1 MEVLESKPVVSYKD
15 ELKRLIKLLTYKQ
28 NKLELKG
35 SASLTSQKYFSDY
48 DLFSVVERPDKD
60 ELYDFFVKLLVKIGE
75 TEDLWFIELKLQTKQ
90 GRKVRVYP
98 KCELKKADWDK
109 VWKSL
114 DFIKIDL
121 IARIDGFFT
130 EVSCIY
136 SISETLPTQKDYTES
151 LQQDIKDLTKE
162 KKWYK
167 ILKRNFN
174 IAKAE
179 DNKSE
184 LVRLSKIFNSELGK
198 EYQLISRLEA
208 LDTVLEHYQE
218 PELIKKASIS
228 LKDLHLPDNI
238 ARIEDWVKTKS
249 NALNAEAKKLIPSHR
264 PHQSPSS

>member
-1 MEVLESKPVVSYKD
+1 MEVLESKPVGNYKE
-15 ELKRLIKLLTYKQ
+15 ELKRLIKLLTFKK

-35 SASLTSQKYFSDY
+35 SASLTSQRYFSDY
-48 DLFSVVERPDKD
+48 DLFCMVEQPDKE
-60 ELYDFFVKLLVKIGE
+60 ELYDFFSKLLDKIKE
-75 TEDLWFIELKLQTKQ
+75 TDDLWFIELKLQTKT

-98 KCELKKADWDK
+98 RCELKKAEWDN

-114 DFIKIDL
+114 DFVKIDL

-136 SISETLPTQKDYTES
+136 SISTTVPTQKEYIES

-167 ILKRNFN
+167 ILKRKFN
-174 IAKAE
+174 IFKAE
-179 DNKSE
+179 DKKSE
-184 LVRLSKIFNSELGK
+184 LLRLSKIFNGKLGE

-218 PELIKKASIS
+218 PELIKKALIS
-228 LKDLHLPDNI
+228 LKDLHLPTDI
-238 ARIEDWVKTKS
+238 EKVEDWVKTKS
-249 NALNAEAKKLIPSHR
+249 KALNDEAKKFL
-264 PHQSPSS
+264 

>member
-1 MEVLESKPVVSYKD
+1 MEVLESKPVANYKD
-15 ELKRLIKLLTYKQ
+15 ELKRLIKLLTYKK

-60 ELYDFFVKLLVKIGE
+60 ELYDFFVKLMAKIEE
-75 TEDLWFIELKLQTKQ
+75 TDDLWFIELKLQTKQ
-90 GRKVRVYP
+90 GKKVRVYP

-121 IARIDGFFT
+121 IARIDAFFT

-136 SISETLPTQKDYTES
+136 SISETLPTQKEYTES

-167 ILKRNFN
+167 ILKRKFN
-174 IAKAE
+174 IFKAE

-184 LVRLSKIFNSELGK
+184 LVRLSKIFNGELGK

-218 PELIKKASIS
+218 PELIKKAVIS
-228 LKDLHLPDNI
+228 LKDLHLPADI
-238 ARIEDWVKTKS
+238 DKIEDWVASKSKT
-249 NALNAEAKKLIPSHR
+249 LNAEAKKLL
-264 PHQSPSS
+264 

>member
-1 MEVLESKPVVSYKD
+1 MEVLESKPVASYKD
-15 ELKRLIKLLTYKQ
+15 ELKRLIKLLTFKK

-35 SASLTSQKYFSDY
+35 SASLTSQRYFSDY
-48 DLFSVVERPDKD
+48 DLFCVVERPDKD
-60 ELYDFFVKLLVKIGE
+60 ELYDFFSKLLTKIQE
-75 TEDLWFIELKLQTKQ
+75 TDDLWFIELKLQTKQ
-90 GRKVRVYP
+90 GKKVRVYP
-98 KCELKKADWDK
+98 KCELKKTDWDK

-121 IARIDGFFT
+121 IARIDAFFT

-136 SISETLPTQKDYTES
+136 SISETVPTQKEYTES

-167 ILKRNFN
+167 ILKRKFN
-174 IAKAE
+174 IYKAE

-184 LVRLSKIFNSELGK
+184 LLRLSKIFNGKLGE

-218 PELIKKASIS
+218 PELIKKAIIT
-228 LKDLHLPDNI
+228 LKDLHLPADI
-238 ARIEDWVKTKS
+238 DKVEDWVKTKS
-249 NALNAEAKKLIPSHR
+249 KALNAEAKKLL
-264 PHQSPSS
+264 